1 MKKTNQIITIHL
13 GVLVLYTLFFAILV
27 NASGSGNDPYKWL
40 GFMLLQAIMMIGHGA
55 SIIVLAFTQSKDKP
69 EYAKAHW
76 LSLLFL
82 ILLGGSLCFAL
93 PGIFAN

>member
-27 NASGSGNDPYKWL
+27 NASGSGNDPYKWI

-55 SIIVLAFTQSKDKP
+55 TIIVLAFAQPRDKP

-82 ILLGGSLCFAL
+82 VLLGGSFCFAL
-93 PGIFAN
+93 PGVFAS

>member
-13 GVLVLYTLFFAILV
+13 GVLVVYTLFFAILV

-40 GFMLLQAIMMIGHGA
+40 GFMLLQAFMMTGHGVT
-55 SIIVLAFTQSKDKP
+55 IFVLALTQPKDKP
-69 EYAKAHW
+69 EFAKAYW

-82 ILLGGSLCFAL
+82 ILLGGSLSFAL
-93 PGIFAN
+93 PGIFAS

>member
-27 NASGSGNDPYKWL
+27 NASGSGSDPYKWI
-40 GFMLLQAIMMIGHGA
+40 GFMLLQAIMMTGHGV
-55 SIIVLAFTQSKDKP
+55 STLILAITQSPDKP
-69 EYAKAHW
+69 EYSKAHW

-82 ILLGGSLCFAL
+82 VLLGGSFCFAL
-93 PGIFAN
+93 PGIFAS

>member
-1 MKKTNQIITIHL
+1 MKKTNQIISIHL

-27 NASGSGNDPYKWL
+27 NASGSGNEPYKWL

-55 SIIVLAFTQSKDKP
+55 TIIVLAITQSPDKP
-69 EYAKAHW
+69 EYAKAPW

-82 ILLGGSLCFAL
+82 VLLGGSFCFVL
-93 PGIFAN
+93 PGVFAS

>member
-55 SIIVLAFTQSKDKP
+55 SIIVLAIANSSKKP

-93 PGIFAN
+93 PGIFAS

>member
-55 SIIVLAFTQSKDKP
+55 SIIVLAFAQSRDKP
-69 EYAKAHW
+69 EYGQAHW
-76 LSLLFL
+76 LSLLIL
-82 ILLGGSLCFAL
+82 VLLGGSFCFVV
-93 PGIFAN
+93 PGVFA

>member
-13 GVLVLYTLFFAILV
+13 GVLVLYTLLFAIWM
-27 NASGSGNDPYKWL
+27 NAIDPGGPYTWI
-40 GFMLLQAIMMIGHGA
+40 GFMALQAIMMIGHGV
-55 SIIVLAFTQSKDKP
+55 SIIVLAVTQSLDKP

-82 ILLGGSLCFAL
+82 VLLGGSLCFAL